1 MIFLF
6 FYILV
11 PDFLLPNLQLFLL
24 ELLIFLQHHG
34 YRELRFLE
42 IRVFVKEKFM
52 SNYQFFI
59 SKETKEEATI
69 KFFTNETDTAIA
81 IEELLKHKINEAIEE
96 NEKVNLQIAKERSLE
111 KNETISLSQ
120 MRKLS
125 DEQI

>member
-24 ELLIFLQHHG
+24 ELLIFLQQHG

-52 SNYQFFI
+52 FNYQFFI

>member
-34 YRELRFLE
+34 YQELRFLE

-52 SNYQFFI
+52 FNYQFFI

>member
-52 SNYQFFI
+52 FNYQFFI

-69 KFFTNETDTAIA
+69 KFFTNKTDTAIA

>member
-24 ELLIFLQHHG
+24 ELLIFFQHHG

-52 SNYQFFI
+52 FNYQFFI

>member
-34 YRELRFLE
+34 YQELRFLE

-52 SNYQFFI
+52 FNYQFFI

-69 KFFTNETDTAIA
+69 KFFTNETVVIG
-81 IEELLKHKINEAIEE
+81 NPPYVRQEAI
-96 NEKVNLQIAKERSLE
+96 KE
-111 KNETISLSQ
+111 
-120 MRKLS
+120 
-125 DEQI
+125 

>member
-52 SNYQFFI
+52 FNYQFFI

-111 KNETISLSQ
+111 KNETISLSK

>member
-24 ELLIFLQHHG
+24 ELLMFLQHHG

-52 SNYQFFI
+52 FNYQFFI

>member
-34 YRELRFLE
+34 YQELRFLE

-52 SNYQFFI
+52 FNYQFFI

-69 KFFTNETDTAIA
+69 KFFTNKTDTAIA

>member
-52 SNYQFFI
+52 FNYQFFI

-69 KFFTNETDTAIA
+69 KLFTNETDTAIA

>member
-34 YRELRFLE
+34 YQEIRFLE

-52 SNYQFFI
+52 FNYQFFI

-69 KFFTNETDTAIA
+69 KFFTNKTDTAIA

>member
-52 SNYQFFI
+52 FNYQFFI

-69 KFFTNETDTAIA
+69 KFFTNKTDTAIA

-111 KNETISLSQ
+111 K
-120 MRKLS
+120 MKL
-125 DEQI
+125 

>member
-34 YRELRFLE
+34 YQEIRFLE

-52 SNYQFFI
+52 FNYQFFI

>member
-52 SNYQFFI
+52 FNYQFFI

>member
-1 MIFLF
+1 MF
-6 FYILV
+6 
-11 PDFLLPNLQLFLL
+11 
-24 ELLIFLQHHG
+24 
-34 YRELRFLE
+34 
-42 IRVFVKEKFM
+42 
-52 SNYQFFI
+52 NYQFFI

-125 DEQI
+125 DEQIQFIFRQKT